1 MKQLFTLMACL
12 LFSSL
17 MAQTA
22 SDTIYKKN
30 KEVVLAKIVEIGI
43 DEVKYSPQF
52 NPNNLVLVIDKTEIE
67 RIVFANGMVQTF
79 ADPMKDKSTYA
90 DNRTQNLKFNYL
102 SPTGDR
108 IQLNYE
114 KSIAPGM
121 SYEVGLNA
129 IGVGKRFGKYTPVG
143 ALVNAGIRFYRMPE
157 MKSRSD
163 RYSHLLNG
171 SYFQPTISFGRV
183 RSRYDITSI
192 YWDQN
197 TYTYTS
203 ILVESKVK
211 SIQDFFLFQLNFGKQ
226 FVFNNRITF
235 DVSSGVGYGTYSGQR
250 EYDSYYYLSSGAVRD
265 YYTDGGN
272 NAYEYYDKS
281 RYGFAILSREVP
293 LCFNLQLKLGYL
305 IK

>member
-17 MAQTA
+17 MAQIA

-129 IGVGKRFGKYTPVG
+129 IGVGKRYGKYTPVG

-171 SYFQPTISFGRV
+171 SFFQPTIAFGTTFYH
-183 RSRYDITSI
+183 YDVWQ
-192 YWDQN
+192 YNYN
-197 TYTYTS
+197 TYQST
-203 ILVESKVK
+203 IVDVK
-211 SIQDFFLFQLNFGKQ
+211 SKQQNFLTVMMQFGKQ
-226 FVFNNRITF
+226 FVFANRFSFETSAGI
-235 DVSSGVGYGTYSGQR
+235 GYGTYTGQNSNR
-250 EYDSYYYLSSGAVRD
+250 YNYLYNSYYYED
-265 YYTDGGN
+265 YSADAYNYYPN
-272 NAYEYYDKS
+272 N